1 MVTGMDLIK
10 WRESYETGIISMDTQ
25 HKKLIDLINK
35 LYNVIRKNESIGI
48 VDDVLKEM
56 IKYGDIHLKNEEDLL
71 KDNNYPDITNHIAQH
86 QYYLE
91 KLDAIMTKSIREK
104 ELAEKDTYA
113 FLRQWWMTHIVA
125 EDKKYGEF
133 LKSKGAQ

>member
-1 MVTGMDLIK
+1 
-10 WRESYETGIISMDTQ
+10 MDTQ

-56 IKYGDIHLKNEEDLL
+56 IKYGEIHLKNEEDLL

-91 KLDAIMTKSIREK
+91 KLDAIMTESIREK
-104 ELAEKDTYA
+104 ELAAKDTYA
-113 FLRQWWMTHIVA
+113 FLREWWMTHIVA